1 MFSNIK
7 NSLAVK
13 KSYMYHL
20 KNNICIGV
28 LNVLWDEG
36 FINGFKVCLK
46 KKMFLKI
53 FLRYNKNIPVIS
65 LLKTIS
71 KPGKRVHLNNKS
83 IWKLDD
89 SLGLFILSTD
99 KGVLS
104 LTKCKELNIGGELIC
119 YVQE

>member
-1 MFSNIK
+1 M
-7 NSLAVK
+7 
-13 KSYMYHL
+13 
-20 KNNICIGV
+20 
-28 LNVLWDEG
+28 
-36 FINGFKVCLK
+36 
-46 KKMFLKI
+46 
-53 FLRYNKNIPVIS
+53 
-65 LLKTIS
+65 
-71 KPGKRVHLNNKS
+71 HLNNKS